1 MLFPCLNYTYS
12 FQVVWE
18 CKPLMP
24 SAGYKRM
31 NEWMKP
37 YTGGSPHRGRE
48 GSCAESGWQQSS
60 AWKTHVGLG
69 GKRSSSHLHWL
80 FGYLVIHQSQ
90 RAWERE
96 TWNLSLSPCFWR
108 VYVSLVPLMLYLK
121 FFNLVSGCS
130 KKRKLLYISIKS
142 NIHLILTFSPTVL

>member
-1 MLFPCLNYTYS
+1 MLFSCLNYTYS

-37 YTGGSPHRGRE
+37 YTGGSPHWGRE

-69 GKRSSSHLHWL
+69 GKALFLPPSLTLRLPSHPPVSKGL
-80 FGYLVIHQSQ
+80 
-90 RAWERE
+90 R
-96 TWNLSLSPCFWR
+96 TWDLKSLSPCFWR